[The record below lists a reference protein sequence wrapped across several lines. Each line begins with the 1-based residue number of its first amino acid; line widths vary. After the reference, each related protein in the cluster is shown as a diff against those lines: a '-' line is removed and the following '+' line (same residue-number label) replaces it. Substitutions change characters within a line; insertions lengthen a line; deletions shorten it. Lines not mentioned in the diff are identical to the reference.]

1 MNQDNNQFNQNNFN
15 MQGNNVVPDNQ
26 PLHNNQ
32 NFNNTF
38 NQGMQQSANVNQQIF
53 NQQAQLTSN
62 YQQPI
67 NQPNIQQPTSQSMNT
82 FDSGNTNSQNF
93 NIKPP
98 KKINLGLIIGVV
110 AVVTIAIGTGIYFML
125 SPNSNKNGS
134 NNEEQLNKAPSDYIS
149 IETVEDYEKLLNGTF
164 DLSKNYILMNDID
177 LGDYCKNNTCYP
189 IGVNTKEGFT
199 GIFNGNNHTI
209 SNYYY
214 NINDEKISNY
224 YSDETLYGIGF
235 FSKIS
240 MGTIRNLKMKNSTIE
255 LSNYGSY
262 GTPIGLLS
270 GIGNNVLIENCDI
283 DGTIKTNDTID
294 DSIYSVGLL
303 VGELNLTEGLNNQ
316 IQDRTIK
323 TGYSDYH
330 IISTVKDTSVSG
342 SINLIST
349 KGILDIGGMIG
360 NTKNKYHDK
369 YGYAIFNSIENC
381 KSSVDLNISSSS
393 STSIVSSI
401 GGLIGGSSSD
411 YIYQS
416 YSSGNVTAKEASYV
430 AGFIGTSST
439 SKVEQCYSTG
449 NVVGG
454 SSSAAFIGYY
464 NSATGVEKMGVTNSY
479 STGNI
484 TCTKSYDF
492 SPCTLFIEN
501 VGDNI
506 SNNYAV
512 GNITNNS
519 TELKRFNQYNSNLV
533 ETTNY
538 CNSDM
543 INEEKSECTKLTS
556 AQMFQ
561 KKSYI
566 GFDFENIWSIEEG
579 KNTPQLKW
587 QDEKN

>member
-1 MNQDNNQFNQNNFN
+1 MNQYNNQFNQNNFN
-15 MQGNNVVPDNQ
+15 MQGNNGMSDNQ

-38 NQGMQQSANVNQQIF
+38 NQGMQQSANVNQQTF
-53 NQQAQLTSN
+53 NQQAQPTSN

-67 NQPNIQQPTSQSMNT
+67 NQPNMQQPTSQSMNT
-82 FDSGNTNSQNF
+82 FDSGNANSQNF
-93 NIKPP
+93 NSKLP
-98 KKINLGLIIGVV
+98 KKINLRLIIGVV
-110 AVVTIAIGTGIYFML
+110 AVATIAIGTAIYFML

-149 IETVEDYEKLLNGTF
+149 IKTVEDYEKLLNGTY

-177 LGDYCKNNTCYP
+177 LGDYCKNNICQP
-189 IGVNTKEGFT
+189 IGINTKEGFT
-199 GIFNGNNHTI
+199 GIFNGNNHII

-224 YSDETLYGIGF
+224 YSDETLYGVGF

-240 MGTIRNLKMKNSTIE
+240 TGTIRNLKMKNSTIE

-262 GTPIGLLS
+262 GTPVGLLS

-283 DGTIKTNDTID
+283 NGTIKSNNSTD

-303 VGELNLTEGLNNQ
+303 IGELNLIEGLNSE
-316 IQDRTIK
+316 IKDKIIK

-342 SINLIST
+342 SINLISNNN
-349 KGILDIGGMIG
+349 ILDIGGMIG
-360 NTKNKYHDK
+360 NTKREYHDK

-381 KSSVDLNISSSS
+381 QSNVDLNVL
-393 STSIVSSI
+393 STGFLVSSI

-416 YSSGNVTAKEASYV
+416 YSSGNITAKDANYV

-464 NSATGVEKMGVTNSY
+464 NSGTGVEKMGVTNSY

-519 TELKRFNQYNSNLV
+519 TELKRFNKYNSNLV

-556 AQMFQ
+556 AQMFE

-587 QDEKN
+587 QDEKK